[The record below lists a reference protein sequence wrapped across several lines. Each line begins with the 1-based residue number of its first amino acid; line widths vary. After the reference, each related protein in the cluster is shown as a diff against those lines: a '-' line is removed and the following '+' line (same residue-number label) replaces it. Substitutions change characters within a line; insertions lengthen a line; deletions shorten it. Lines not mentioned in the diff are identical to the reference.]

1 MEFNEEE
8 ISIATS
14 NFEKMIGEGGFG
26 KVYRG
31 ILRSTSV
38 AVKVLSEVNQI
49 WWFLIVDGILWLTTV
64 CREGNTCW
72 MR

>member
-1 MEFNEEE
+1 MFKGLMEFNEEE

-14 NFEKMIGEGGFG
+14 NFDKMIGEGGFG
-26 KVYRG
+26 KVYKG

-49 WWFLIVDGILWLTTV
+49 WLSLIIADF
-64 CREGNTCW
+64 
-72 MR
+72 MA